1 MAHYQ
6 VRAPPDRRNCKAVPG
21 VTTFLNCKVHVGEYG
36 DTARNRLLNR
46 VGERREA
53 YRFAS
58 IGQGRRTR
66 GGSSFN
72 MIRNIAGRENKDGQ
86 VERKT
91 LAKRAKNHQKTRRK
105 GTNKKKGDIAHH
117 RWRTECA
124 IKTGKNTMKKQSRH
138 GQPTILLRSIPEGK
152 YRHKKILQKLQH
164 GIY

>member
-6 VRAPPDRRNCKAVPG
+6 VRAPPDRRNCKAVLG
-21 VTTFLNCKVHVGEYG
+21 VTTFFNCKVHVGKYG
-36 DTARNRLLNR
+36 DTARNRLFNR

-72 MIRNIAGRENKDGQ
+72 MIRNIGENKDDGQ

-91 LAKRAKNHQKTRRK
+91 LAKRAKNHQKTRKK
-105 GTNKKKGDIAHH
+105 GTKKKSDIAHH

-124 IKTGKNTMKKQSRH
+124 MDRHGH